1 MGKNEADASGNSR
14 DLDDE
19 IQKAMSEAEAAVS
32 AMKDDD
38 DGEGDDPASDPA
50 SDPGPE
56 AAEEIER
63 LRGEI
68 AQLRDKWLRAVADHE
83 NYRKRVKR
91 DVDDATQQASIKLLE
106 SFLPTVDNLERALGV
121 ATEEDNKLVEGIRM
135 VARDFL
141 TALAKHGITPI
152 PSVGRPFDPALHDA
166 LQQVDSPDHAPGVVV
181 QEFEKGYLR
190 GERLL
195 RPARV
200 IVAGPGSTGQP
211 PDDGESGD
219 GHREH
224 GGEGD
229 ADA

>member
-1 MGKNEADASGNSR
+1 MGKNESEQPGASR

-19 IQKAMSEAEAAVS
+19 IKKAMSEAEAAVT
-32 AMKDDD
+32 AMKGDEGDADSSGIDID
-38 DGEGDDPASDPA
+38 DGDSDPSPA
-50 SDPGPE
+50 PGPA

-63 LRGEI
+63 LQGEV

-83 NYRKRVKR
+83 NFRKRVKR
-91 DVDDATQQASIKLLE
+91 DVDDATQHATLKLLE
-106 SFLPTVDNLERALGV
+106 AFLPTVDNLERALSV

-135 VARDFL
+135 VTRDFL
-141 TALAKHGITPI
+141 GALAKHGITPI
-152 PSVGRPFDPALHDA
+152 PAVGRPFDPAVHDA

-200 IVAGPGSTGQP
+200 IVAGPGSTGEP
-211 PDDGESGD
+211 PADVGDEGET
-219 GHREH
+219 
-224 GGEGD
+224 D
-229 ADA
+229 A